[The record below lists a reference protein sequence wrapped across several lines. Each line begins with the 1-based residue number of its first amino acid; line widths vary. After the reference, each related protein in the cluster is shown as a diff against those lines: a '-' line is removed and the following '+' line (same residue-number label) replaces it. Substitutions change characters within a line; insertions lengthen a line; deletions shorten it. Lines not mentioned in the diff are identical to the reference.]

1 MLIFAVLVLF
11 NTQRLLS
18 NAYKRLLKIG
28 NKQHVYKRFQFL
40 IGTFIRFTL
49 LLVLVLGNSLVFI
62 GALCSL

>member
-40 IGTFIRFTL
+40 IGTFIRFTCTGPRKQFGFYWRTL
-49 LLVLVLGNSLVFI
+49 
-62 GALCSL
+62 